1 MKEIDLTLKNTYVK
15 GIVELLDKEIS
26 RLIKEDNEDWKKVSE
41 IKGAIIISIYEH
53 AIKE

>member
-1 MKEIDLTLKNTYVK
+1 MKDVNLTLKSTYVK

-26 RLIKEDNEDWKKVSE
+26 RLIKEDNEDWKKISE

-53 AIKE
+53 ALED